1 MKKTGL
7 LLLYLVPLAVV
18 YPVVYSKETIR
29 RNWRY
34 PGNEDWN
41 HPQRTTSKHIHMLLV
56 LLTICFCYLWMW
68 GRREVKVFNL
78 IKVGF
83 EKI

>member
-34 PGNEDWN
+34 PGNEDWTWPKDLN
-41 HPQRTTSKHIHMLLV
+41 TSFQQGKVYSML
-56 LLTICFCYLWMW
+56 
-68 GRREVKVFNL
+68 
-78 IKVGF
+78 
-83 EKI
+83 